1 MCAEFIFLITYNDMD
16 DELHANQFYM
26 YLHVFIK
33 FNSHNWSTLLALLK
47 HQRVFLSKHN
57 MNINQSLYICCILCR
72 SLLSIVYIV
81 YIDILHYV
89 PW

>member
-26 YLHVFIK
+26 SLHVFIK

-47 HQRVFLSKHN
+47 HQRVF
-57 MNINQSLYICCILCR
+57 
-72 SLLSIVYIV
+72 
-81 YIDILHYV
+81 
-89 PW
+89 